1 MPSLQPYKSTRD
13 DAHFRFLGV
22 PTLMRSTGETT
33 NGAFG
38 LMEHWDV
45 PPGFGSPYHVHRSED
60 EAFYVLEGRLAV
72 VCDGKWMELGPGGYA
87 FGPRD
92 IPHGFKVVG
101 DSPVRMLIMWSP
113 AGFERFVLSLAEDPA
128 TPPAEPDMGLLIAKA
143 AENQIEILGPLPDA

>member
-1 MPSLQPYKSTRD
+1 MLQPHINTRD
-13 DAHFRFLGV
+13 DAYFRFLGC

-38 LMEHWDV
+38 LLEHWDV
-45 PPGFGSPYHVHRSED
+45 PPGFGTPYHVHRAED

-101 DSPVRMLIMWSP
+101 SSPARMLVLWSP

-128 TPPAEPDMGLLIAKA
+128 APLVEPDMGKLIAKA
-143 AENQIEILGPLPDA
+143 AENRIEILGPLPDGPA

>member
-1 MPSLQPYKSTRD
+1 MPSVQPHASTRD

-38 LMEHWDV
+38 LMEHWDM
-45 PPGFGSPYHVHRSED
+45 PPGFGTPYHVHRSED

-72 VCDGKWMELGPGGYA
+72 VCDGNWMELGPGGYA
-87 FGPRD
+87 FGPRG

-101 DSPVRMLIMWSP
+101 DSPLRMLILWSP

-128 TPPAEPDMGLLIAKA
+128 TLPAEPDMGLLIAKA